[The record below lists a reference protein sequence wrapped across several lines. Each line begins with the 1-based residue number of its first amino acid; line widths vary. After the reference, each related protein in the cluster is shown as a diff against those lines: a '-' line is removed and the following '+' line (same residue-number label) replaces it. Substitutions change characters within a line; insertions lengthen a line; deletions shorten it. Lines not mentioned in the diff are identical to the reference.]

1 MRKRIIAMFMLVVMV
16 LCMSMTAFAAGGVT
30 TEENAVLEH
39 FIQVL
44 NKHKEKVGASHIN
57 QYIAEATNALNAVD
71 LDSAACKDLDACVT
85 AVDNYLTNNCKEK
98 WDAKNHLPEIVAIV
112 NATSQKYGMTVSVDS
127 VTGIATV
134 TVGGAVVG
142 RTGTGIVNQTGVNT
156 TITVVSLAAI
166 AFVVAGIASVVYSR
180 KNKVAVQ

>member
-1 MRKRIIAMFMLVVMV
+1 MKKRIIAIVMLVVMV
-16 LCMSMTAFAAGGVT
+16 MTLSMTAFAAGGVT

-39 FIQVL
+39 FSQVI
-44 NKHKEKVGASHIN
+44 NKHKEKIGASHIS

-85 AVDNYLTNNCKEK
+85 AVDNYLTNNCPNK
-98 WDAKNHLPEIVAIV
+98 WDAKNKLPEILAIV

-127 VTGIATV
+127 NTAVATV
-134 TVGGAVVG
+134 TINGSVVG
-142 RTGTGIVNQTGVNT
+142 RTGTGIVNQTGLNT
-156 TITVVSLAAI
+156 TITVVALATLT
-166 AFVVAGIASVVYSR
+166 FVVAGIASIVVSR